1 MPKKLWKYDF
11 DIAKYTKAIELNPND
26 IRAYNNRAIAYFK
39 KGGYDLAISDFNRVI
54 ELNPAYDLVYVN
66 RGSAY
71 QAIGHYDNAI
81 ADFTTAAGLNP
92 KNSMAYNNR
101 GFCYLLMGNLNEAEK
116 DIGKAL
122 EISQWNLYA
131 LNSMAELC
139 AVKNIPEDACKWL
152 RKAIDNGFN
161 HWSYLK
167 TSKTYD
173 NIRNSPCFIEIIS
186 RHGSSHPAPAAAPR
200 NRELP

>member
-1 MPKKLWKYDF
+1 MTKLWKYDF
-11 DIAKYTKAIELNPND
+11 DIAKHTKAIELKPND
-26 IRAYNNRAIAYFK
+26 IRAYNNRAIAYLK
-39 KGGYDLAISDFNRVI
+39 KGKYDLAISDFNRVI
-54 ELNPAYDLVYVN
+54 ELNPDYDIVYVN

-71 QAIGHYDNAI
+71 QAIGYYDNAI
-81 ADFTTAAGLNP
+81 TDFTTAAVLNP

-122 EISQWNLYA
+122 EISPGNLYA

-139 AVKNIPEDACKWL
+139 AAKKDADKACKWL
-152 RKAIDNGFN
+152 KTAIERGFN
-161 HWSYLK
+161 DWNYIR

-173 NIRNSPCFIEIIS
+173 NIRNSPCFREIIS
-186 RHGSSHPAPAAAPR
+186 RHGSHAAAPR
-200 NRELP
+200 NRE